1 MQIICISEMCT
12 VFQNRATKMSY
23 VIGYDTTI
31 SDLRQVDGRHYVH
44 FPVLFARNTTIATI
58 AALNELLHHQS

>member
-1 MQIICISEMCT
+1 MDLFLMQIIHITEMRT

-31 SDLRQVDGRHYVH
+31 SDLRQVDGIS
-44 FPVLFARNTTIATI
+44 LIS
-58 AALNELLHHQS
+58 LSCLLGILK